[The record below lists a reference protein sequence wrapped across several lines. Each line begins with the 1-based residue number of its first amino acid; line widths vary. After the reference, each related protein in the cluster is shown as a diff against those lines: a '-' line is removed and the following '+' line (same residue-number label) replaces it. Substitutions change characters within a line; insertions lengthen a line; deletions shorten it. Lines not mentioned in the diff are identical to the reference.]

1 MVNNISNRSPTS
13 STCYRQKLSPMYVT
27 TIDVANISSLRD
39 MTSPWPNPYL
49 ISFNPSPKPLHKG
62 IIRIPTKQFQ
72 NRFLL
77 INSIVVLFPTKV
89 FFTESLNLAKLRK
102 KSGLLESQL
111 LLGKSMRETEDTWK
125 HFKSKERQLECIERQ
140 LKTEELI
147 VSTKVIYR

>member
-1 MVNNISNRSPTS
+1 MKS
-13 STCYRQKLSPMYVT
+13 SY
-27 TIDVANISSLRD
+27 LRD
-39 MTSPWPNPYL
+39 MTSPWPHRYL
-49 ISFNPSPKPLHKG
+49 ISFDPSPKPLHKG

-147 VSTKVIYR
+147 VSTKVIYRLSRVNYCRR